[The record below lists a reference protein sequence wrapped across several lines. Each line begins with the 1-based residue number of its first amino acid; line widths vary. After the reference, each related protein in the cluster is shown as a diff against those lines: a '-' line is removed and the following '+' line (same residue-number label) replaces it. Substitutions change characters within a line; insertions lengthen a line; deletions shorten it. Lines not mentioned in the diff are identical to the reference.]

1 MNRRE
6 LLLSL
11 INEQNFFGYV
21 PAAFFMHFDEAH
33 KLGQAAIE
41 KHLEFFRYTGMDLV
55 KIQYEQV
62 QPPGRHIRK
71 PKDWARVPLY
81 GDEFFEPTLRVV
93 EGLVKAAGS
102 EALVIMTLYS
112 PFMWLCQYDR
122 QADINAHFMENPE
135 AVAGGLQIMTENVIK
150 LAHGCMR
157 AGVDGFYA
165 STQGREAFRFTDPG
179 IFLKYIKPTDL
190 AVWEAIQ
197 DCRFNILHVCDY
209 EGGYANLDDFLDYPG
224 QVVNCSLV
232 QETVPK
238 VLPSEL
244 IPPNNPSGRSD
255 VMTPRDASLFFGR
268 PFMGGMDRKGV
279 IATGDKT
286 AIHQA
291 VESVLQQAPE
301 RFILAADC
309 TVPAETPWEN
319 LKTAIEVAHGYNRR
333 CTLDD

>member
-33 KLGQAAIE
+33 KMGQAAIE
-41 KHLEFFRYTGMDLV
+41 KQLEFFRYTGMDLV
-55 KIQYEQV
+55 KIQYEQA

-150 LAHGCMR
+150 LAHDCIR

-209 EGGYANLDDFLDYPG
+209 EGGYADLTPFLDYPG
-224 QVVNCSLV
+224 QIVNCSLNLG
-232 QETVPK
+232 E
-238 VLPSEL
+238 
-244 IPPNNPSGRSD
+244 RS
-255 VMTPRDASLFFGR
+255 MTPRDASVFFGR
-268 PFMGGMDRKGV
+268 PFMGGMERKGV
-279 IATGDKT
+279 IATSEADQ
-286 AIHQA
+286 IRQA
-291 VESVLQQAPE
+291 VGEKLRDAPK

-309 TVPAETPWEN
+309 TVPSETPWEN
-319 LKTAIEVAHGYNRR
+319 LRTAIETAHGYDRR
-333 CTLDD
+333 